1 MPVDITPLL
10 PALFWV
16 GVLVMGAWIV
26 VMLPEAIAAFREGTG
41 EGPSMPGEGE
51 RPSTGAGGHAH

>member
-26 VMLPEAIAAFREGTG
+26 VMLPEAIASFRERAGAV
-41 EGPSMPGEGE
+41 PPMPGEDE
-51 RPSTGAGGHAH
+51 PAAPGHAH